1 VALLRVAPK
10 ARRVGR
16 AAVAV
21 ARCSTGPMM
30 RTVPDPQE
38 RSGWLLAAPFALF
51 LLAFAAYPIAFALVL
66 VFLHWDLVR
75 APSFAGLDNVRSLAI
90 DGRFWQA
97 VENTGVFLAIHVP
110 LQVVVALALAVALD
124 RRLVL
129 RGFWRAAFFLPV
141 VISGAVVAI
150 LWSSLYATDVGLIN
164 GLLVR
169 AGLEP
174 VPWLTHPLTAMPAI
188 AVMATWK
195 NVGFYVVIYLAGL
208 QYVPRSCRE
217 AIELDGATAWQ
228 RFRFL
233 TLPLLLPQTI
243 LVVTLSTINGFQ
255 LFIEPYVMTG
265 GGPLR
270 RTYSIVLYLYQNA
283 FGYQKMGYA
292 ATIGVAL
299 ALMIGAVVAIQRRVI
314 GTGDTA

>member
-1 VALLRVAPK
+1 MPAD
-10 ARRVGR
+10 R
-16 AAVAV
+16 AATRQLAT
-21 ARCSTGPMM
+21 RQFGHE
-30 RTVPDPQE
+30 E
-38 RSGWLLAAPFALF
+38 RAGWVLAAPWIVF

-66 VFLHWDLVR
+66 VFLHWDLVT
-75 APSFAGLDNVRSLAI
+75 APSFAGADNLRALAI

-97 VENTGVFLAIHVP
+97 VENTFVFLAIHVP
-110 LQVVVALALAVALD
+110 LQVVVAMALAVALD
-124 RRLVL
+124 RKLAL
-129 RGFWRAAFFLPV
+129 RAFWRAAFFLPV

-150 LWSSLYATDVGLIN
+150 LWSSLYATDVGLLN

-169 AGLEP
+169 VGLPP

-188 AVMATWK
+188 AAMATWK

-208 QYVPRSCRE
+208 QYIPRSCRE
-217 AIELDGATAWQ
+217 AIELDGATDWQ
-228 RFRFL
+228 RFRHL
-233 TLPLLLPQTI
+233 TLPLLVPQTV

-270 RTYSIVLYLYQNA
+270 RTYSIVLYLYTNA
-283 FGYQKMGYA
+283 FSYQKMGYA

-314 GTGDTA
+314 GRGEAS